1 MSVNNLLTSP
11 EGKTLEFKRDLS
23 SPKPILK
30 TLVAFANTAGGRL
43 LVGIAGD
50 GVIVGIEDVLSIVQ
64 ETPVKTPENS
74 GAWQDLLSDVNVGVL
89 FEAAYN
95 GRWVHAKN

>member
-1 MSVNNLLTSP
+1 MRLRNN
-11 EGKTLEFKRDLS
+11 
-23 SPKPILK
+23 
-30 TLVAFANTAGGRL
+30 N
-43 LVGIAGD
+43 
-50 GVIVGIEDVLSIVQ
+50 
-64 ETPVKTPENS
+64 